1 MVFFKSFKI
10 LILCAAI
17 LLSQD
22 LLANAQCSA
31 LFGEKAEFTKAP
43 QTITSRIQ
51 SEEWLTKK
59 LFEEGWLEKIRIANH
74 EKDHIELYSEML
86 YETTQLLLREFYG
99 KDSKLNKMRGAESYL
114 RGIVRDIKAHRTE
127 QKVTKKYFLEINAVI
142 ATYISMKHESDT
154 AGKYLKDLLG
164 ENLSP
169 QQIDSIIRSGREDFS
184 TLEMR
189 EILTKD
195 VVLIP
200 TFVEL
205 SIESFIKMGII
216 EGKVF
221 PIGMTL
227 EAYVQYDGMKKT
239 SAKEYFT
246 HDLLHARQIARAI
259 AILVPNKNFKEVMRK
274 ASDRYLE
281 YRDTLG
287 IKTHKLMDVILFGFS
302 HEQELSAFYEFL
314 RPNGKPSWSS
324 TNNSLYRETLL
335 ETMTYFIRRD
345 LNYTQKEISDKEL
358 QVLIQA
364 EFEKFVHY
372 YKEKEPKQ
380 TFRSWIES
388 KLFTK

>member
-1 MVFFKSFKI
+1 
-10 LILCAAI
+10 
-17 LLSQD
+17 
-22 LLANAQCSA
+22 
-31 LFGEKAEFTKAP
+31 
-43 QTITSRIQ
+43 
-51 SEEWLTKK
+51 
-59 LFEEGWLEKIRIANH
+59 
-74 EKDHIELYSEML
+74 
-86 YETTQLLLREFYG
+86 
-99 KDSKLNKMRGAESYL
+99 
-114 RGIVRDIKAHRTE
+114 
-127 QKVTKKYFLEINAVI
+127 
-142 ATYISMKHESDT
+142 
-154 AGKYLKDLLG
+154 
-164 ENLSP
+164 
-169 QQIDSIIRSGREDFS
+169 
-184 TLEMR
+184 
-189 EILTKD
+189 
-195 VVLIP
+195 
-200 TFVEL
+200 
-205 SIESFIKMGII
+205 
-216 EGKVF
+216 
-221 PIGMTL
+221 
-227 EAYVQYDGMKKT
+227 MKKT

-259 AILVPNKNFKEVMRK
+259 AILAPNKNFKEVMRK

-281 YRDTLG
+281 YRDTLD
-287 IKTHKLMDVILFGFS
+287 IKTHELMDVILFGFS